1 MEKGALKKV
10 ERFEVHHRIL
20 AFSAILVGTIIFT
33 RLLVVFYNPN
43 PILLHLE
50 IHHFDYGI
58 LLILI
63 STKLLLFGPKRYD
76 YIYLFL
82 TAIASGLIIDE
93 YWFIRRSVVENTNQ
107 TQLYNST
114 FPSVLIL
121 VLVGILTVFF
131 INSTRKS
138 RLRKHNN

>member
-1 MEKGALKKV
+1 MLKKV
-10 ERFEVHHRIL
+10 ERFEVHHRIA
-20 AFSAILVGTIIFT
+20 AFSVVLVGTIILT

-43 PILLHLE
+43 PVLLHLE

-63 STKLLLFGPKRYD
+63 SSKLLLFGPKRYG
-76 YIYLFL
+76 YVYLFL
-82 TAIASGLIIDE
+82 TAVASGLIIDE
-93 YWFIRRSVVENTNQ
+93 YWFIRRSVVENATTQ

-121 VLVGILTVFF
+121 VLAGILIVLF
-131 INSTRKS
+131 INSIRKS
-138 RLRKHNN
+138 KLQKNN